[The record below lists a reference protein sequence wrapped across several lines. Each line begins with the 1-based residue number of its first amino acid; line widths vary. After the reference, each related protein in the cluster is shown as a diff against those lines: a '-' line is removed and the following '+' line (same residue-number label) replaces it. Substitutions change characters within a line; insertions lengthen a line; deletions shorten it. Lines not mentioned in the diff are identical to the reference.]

1 MNNETRI
8 EIIAHAA
15 RWANNMLNE
24 VQANHGSLLGP
35 KARQAL
41 KTAVLALGD
50 FTLHVVNNE

>member
-1 MNNETRI
+1 MTNETRL
-8 EIIAHAA
+8 EVMAHAA

-24 VQANHGSLLGP
+24 VQANHGHLLGP

-50 FTLHVVNNE
+50 FIMHVSTNQ